1 MLEECNPEVAETL
14 DADEDLCEWPDFFE
28 VDESVPQIPMATLKQ
43 PPKLRG
49 AQTMQDYLQN
59 HDIRAKLEQRMSE
72 QVQKSG
78 APNLQVSQN
87 TGSSLTTAKFQ
98 SAENLGEERSD
109 VDPEDCQD
117 EDMEQSAA
125 DALSQYGVSET
136 TSVLIKHKQD
146 IESEAKQHSE
156 RKLEEESVKRN
167 IEAHTTVAEGV
178 RSLFITKDKKGLWV
192 TDVIETL

>member
-72 QVQKSG
+72 QV
-78 APNLQVSQN
+78 
-87 TGSSLTTAKFQ
+87 
-98 SAENLGEERSD
+98 
-109 VDPEDCQD
+109 
-117 EDMEQSAA
+117 
-125 DALSQYGVSET
+125 
-136 TSVLIKHKQD
+136 
-146 IESEAKQHSE
+146 
-156 RKLEEESVKRN
+156 
-167 IEAHTTVAEGV
+167 
-178 RSLFITKDKKGLWV
+178 
-192 TDVIETL
+192 

>member
-98 SAENLGEERSD
+98 SAENLGEARSD
-109 VDPEDCQD
+109 LDPEDCQD

>member
-1 MLEECNPEVAETL
+1 
-14 DADEDLCEWPDFFE
+14 
-28 VDESVPQIPMATLKQ
+28 MANLKQ

-49 AQTMQDYLQN
+49 AQTMQDYLQT

-72 QVQKSG
+72 QVQKGG
-78 APNLQVSQN
+78 ALQVSQN

-146 IESEAKQHSE
+146 IESEAKQLSE
-156 RKLEEESVKRN
+156 RKLADESVKRN

>member
-1 MLEECNPEVAETL
+1 
-14 DADEDLCEWPDFFE
+14 
-28 VDESVPQIPMATLKQ
+28 MANLKQ

-49 AQTMQDYLQN
+49 AQTMQDYLQT

-72 QVQKSG
+72 QVQKGG
-78 APNLQVSQN
+78 ALQVSQN

>member
-98 SAENLGEERSD
+98 SAENLGEARSD
-109 VDPEDCQD
+109 LDPEDCQD

-146 IESEAKQHSE
+146 IESEAKQLSE
-156 RKLEEESVKRN
+156 RKLADESVKRN

>member
-43 PPKLRG
+43 PTKLRG

-98 SAENLGEERSD
+98 SAENLGEAKSD
-109 VDPEDCQD
+109 LDPEDCQD

-156 RKLEEESVKRN
+156 KKLEEESVKRN

>member
-98 SAENLGEERSD
+98 SAENLGEARSD
-109 VDPEDCQD
+109 LDPEDCQD
-117 EDMEQSAA
+117 EEMEQSAA

>member
-109 VDPEDCQD
+109 LDPEDCQD